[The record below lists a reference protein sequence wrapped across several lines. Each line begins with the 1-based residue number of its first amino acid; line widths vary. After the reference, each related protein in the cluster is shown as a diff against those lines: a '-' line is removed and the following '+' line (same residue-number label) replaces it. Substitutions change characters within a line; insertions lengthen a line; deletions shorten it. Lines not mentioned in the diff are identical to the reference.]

1 VSGSAENPQ
10 PTDPAATPGTAAAR
24 QQPPAWWSDAVVY
37 QIYPRSFA
45 DSNGDGVGDIN
56 GIRSRLDHL
65 VDLGIDVVWLSPIY
79 ASPQFDNGYDIS
91 DYRAIAPEFGTLEEF
106 EALLG
111 EMHERGIK
119 LVMDLVVNHTSHE
132 HAWFRESRSS
142 ADNPKRDWYWW
153 RKPRKG
159 FEAGRPG
166 AEPNNWGA
174 AFAGSAWTLDETTG
188 EYYLHLFAEQQ
199 PDLNWENPEVREAVY
214 EMMNWWLDRGV
225 DGFRMD
231 VINFISKDVALPDGP
246 KREGALFGDGHRSFI
261 SGPRIHE
268 FLQEMYAR
276 VFEGREADLLTVG
289 EMPGVTVED
298 ARLFTDPARKE
309 LDMVFQF
316 EHMDVP
322 FPAPQN
328 DEDEPFGYDPKWH
341 AHPLDLAK
349 LKESFG
355 RWQDE
360 LAEVGWNSLYL
371 DNHDRPRVVSRFG
384 NDREFRRP
392 SATAWATI
400 LHLHRGTPYVYQ
412 GEEIGMTNVSF
423 TSIEQFRDIEALGH
437 YAQDSEHFGTDPE
450 IMLASLRAKG
460 RDNARTP
467 VQWDGGENAGFT
479 TGTPWIEVND
489 NWRQINVAAD
499 RAAERSIFEHF
510 RRLIRLRHTDETV
523 ALGRFTMLE
532 PEHPRLYAFTRTLG
546 DDQLLV
552 MGNMSDD
559 ELRWA
564 PPEGWADSTL
574 VLGNYDEAPATAP
587 LRPWEARI
595 HRRRTA

>member
-1 VSGSAENPQ
+1 VSESTETTDSTVSTDRAASA
-10 PTDPAATPGTAAAR
+10 ASG
-24 QQPPAWWSDAVVY
+24 QPPAWWSDAVVY

-45 DSNGDGVGDIN
+45 DSNGDGVGDLG

-65 VDLGIDVVWLSPIY
+65 VDLGVDVVWLSPIY

-106 EALLG
+106 DALLG

-142 ADNPKRDWYWW
+142 VDNPKRDWYWW
-153 RKPRKG
+153 RKPREG
-159 FEAGRPG
+159 FEPGRPG

-214 EMMNWWLDRGV
+214 DMMNWWLDRGV

-231 VINFISKDVALPDGP
+231 VINFLSKDVALPDGP
-246 KREGALFGDGHRSFI
+246 RREGALFGDGHASFI

-268 FLQEMYAR
+268 FMQEMYAR
-276 VFEGREADLLTVG
+276 VFEGRNADLITVG

-328 DEDEPFGYDPKWH
+328 DEAEPFGYDPKWH

-355 RWQDE
+355 RWQVE
-360 LAEVGWNSLYL
+360 LADVGWNSLYL

-384 NDREFRRP
+384 NDREFRRA

-437 YAQDSEHFGTDPE
+437 YTQDSEHFGTDPE

-489 NWRQINVAAD
+489 NWREINVAAD
-499 RAAERSIFEHF
+499 RASERSVFEHF
-510 RRLIRLRHTDETV
+510 RRLIELRHTDPTV
-523 ALGRFTMLE
+523 ALGRFAMLE
-532 PEHPRLYAFTRTLG
+532 LEHPRLYAFTRTLG

-559 ELRWA
+559 ELRWDV
-564 PPEGWADSTL
+564 PEGWADSTP
-574 VLGNYDEAPATAP
+574 VLGNYDDAPATAP

>member
-1 VSGSAENPQ
+1 VSDAKQELRTDLAASAS
-10 PTDPAATPGTAAAR
+10 TP
-24 QQPPAWWSDAVVY
+24 QPPAWWSDAVVY

-45 DSNGDGVGDIN
+45 DSNGDGVGDIG
-56 GIRSRLDHL
+56 GIRSKLDHL
-65 VDLGIDVVWLSPIY
+65 VDLGVDVVWLSPIY

-106 EALLG
+106 DALLT

-142 ADNPKRDWYWW
+142 VDNPKRDWYWW
-153 RKPRKG
+153 RPSREG
-159 FEAGRPG
+159 FEAGRSG
-166 AEPNNWGA
+166 AEPTNWGA
-174 AFAGSAWTLDETTG
+174 AFAGSAWTLDDATG

-199 PDLNWENPEVREAVY
+199 PDLNWENPEVRDAVY

-231 VINFISKDVALPDGP
+231 VINFISKKLPLEDGP
-246 KREGALFGDGHRSFI
+246 QHEGFLFGDGHEFFI

-268 FLQEMYAR
+268 FLQEMHQR
-276 VFEGREADLLTVG
+276 VFEGRDADLITVG
-289 EMPGVTVED
+289 EMPGVTIED
-298 ARLFTDPARKE
+298 GKLFTDPARKE

-322 FPAPQN
+322 FPAPQDDAN
-328 DEDEPFGYDPKWH
+328 EPFGYDPKWH
-341 AHPLDLAK
+341 AHPLDLTK
-349 LKESFG
+349 LKESFA
-355 RWQDE
+355 RWQE
-360 LAEVGWNSLYL
+360 GLADVGWNSLYL

-384 NDREFRRP
+384 NDREFRRA

-400 LHLHRGTPYVYQ
+400 LHLHRGTPYIYQ

-437 YAQDSEHFGTDPE
+437 YEQDTRHFGTDPE

-479 TGTPWIEVND
+479 TGTPWIEVNE
-489 NWRQINVAAD
+489 NWREINVAAD

-510 RRLIRLRHTDETV
+510 RRLIELRHTDETV
-523 ALGRFTMLE
+523 ALGRFGMLE
-532 PEHPRLYAFTRTLG
+532 LEHPRLYAFTRTLG

-559 ELRWA
+559 ELRWT
-564 PPEGWADSTL
+564 PPDGWADSTL
-574 VLGNYDEAPATAP
+574 VLGNYDDAPATAP